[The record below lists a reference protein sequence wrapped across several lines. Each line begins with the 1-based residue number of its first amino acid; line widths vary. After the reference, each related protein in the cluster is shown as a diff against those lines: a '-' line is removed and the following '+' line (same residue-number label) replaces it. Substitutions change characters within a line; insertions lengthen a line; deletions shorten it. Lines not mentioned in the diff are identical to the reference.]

1 MMVVRMSSYT
11 SYTSMQ
17 FICSVA
23 WILTHCAHVGHT
35 HRLGLEAKKEENFPD
50 WYSQVITKAEMIE
63 YYDVSGC
70 YILRP
75 WSFSIWDKIKGE
87 RQTDRQTDTSQ
98 TDRHNYYMY
107 ILHCYYYHQYL
118 FFFLLLLL
126 LLLFLRFLSFVSYS
140 PLA

>member
-1 MMVVRMSSYT
+1 
-11 SYTSMQ
+11 MQ
-17 FICSVA
+17 CMRIVP
-23 WILTHCAHVGHT
+23 WILTHCVHVGHT

-87 RQTDRQTDTSQ
+87 RQIDRQTDRQTRHRLTDTII
-98 TDRHNYYMY
+98 TCTYYTA
-107 ILHCYYYHQYL
+107 IITTNTSSSSL
-118 FFFLLLLL
+118 FSSSSSSFDNFFLLSLIHLL
-126 LLLFLRFLSFVSYS
+126 LRFL
-140 PLA
+140 